1 MFRVTALCVLVSV
14 GVVAILPRA
23 AGGAGDSRAATETA
37 SPSALFADVRVPAE
51 VVPVSIGRPI
61 GSIAGSTFDAQ
72 VRSTQRLLAFGGGI
86 GVNEPGRNVV
96 RAWRR
101 QQNTYLIFDLLRTQ
115 QSPAQRSFASPELP
129 RERTETYRTPP
140 VGVLCF
146 AIFLG
151 MSCVSQRTNVHTQI
165 ASSAETM

>member
-37 SPSALFADVRVPAE
+37 SPSALFADVRVPVE

-72 VRSTQRLLAFGGGI
+72 VRSTQRLLAFEGGI

-96 RAWRR
+96 RGWRR
-101 QQNTYLIFDLLRTQ
+101 QQNT
-115 QSPAQRSFASPELP
+115 S
-129 RERTETYRTPP
+129 
-140 VGVLCF
+140 
-146 AIFLG
+146 
-151 MSCVSQRTNVHTQI
+151 
-165 ASSAETM
+165 